1 MYMVLILEIVP
12 LFLLSSVKSK
22 KMGSVRLS
30 GKKVKRD
37 FFLLLI
43 RKSNREDLQDFPK
56 GYNLY
61 NVGYGMTYSLNQV
74 ADNLARL
81 LGKKIKIQFSNRPF
95 WIFQKREPI
104 S

>member
-1 MYMVLILEIVP
+1 MVLILEIVP

-43 RKSNREDLQDFPK
+43 RKYNREDFSRLPK
-56 GYNLY
+56 G
-61 NVGYGMTYSLNQV
+61 
-74 ADNLARL
+74 
-81 LGKKIKIQFSNRPF
+81 I
-95 WIFQKREPI
+95 
-104 S
+104 